1 VWGHS
6 HALGKGNWF
15 LVSGHSYIIQGHELH
30 RGDIGH
36 WHPAKA
42 IEGAGKV
49 NSLRIEQRDDSVSF
63 YINGNEV
70 QRIPA
75 LTMYDSHFGMMSF
88 VHGKVTVDNFVLKSA
103 TKINLAEDTHHG
115 LVKENLGEGVNTIFA
130 EVHPQISADGH
141 SLFFGRK
148 SSPENVGGEPDLQ
161 DIWMATSVDGN
172 TWNRAANIRDINT
185 AAADNLV
192 AVSPDNNT
200 LTFFYYSGSRK
211 TFGTRT
217 RIATGWSDLKPLPI
231 EIENESLYLESCVS
245 ADTKAILFTAKN
257 PKNLFYH
264 PKHEERDIY
273 VCVKLSANQWSEP
286 LNLGSKINTMGN
298 EFSPFLAA
306 DGRTLYFATDGLA
319 GFGNVDIFMSQ
330 RLDET
335 WTNWTTPVNLGPE
348 INSSLFDAYYTIPAS
363 GHAAYMVSSSNS
375 FGHTDIVKVNIPEA
389 IQPDPVVLVSGRT
402 LNAKTRKPV
411 SADIIIDD
419 LGSQKHVGEA
429 ISNVSSG
436 EYNIVLPY
444 GKSYGFHAYAKGYLS
459 VNENLELAEFK
470 PYTELSKDLLLMPLQ
485 KGESIPLNNVFFERG
500 KPDLR
505 AESFPELDRLI
516 QIMRDNPTMEIDL
529 AGYTDN
535 VGYRPRLI
543 VLSQDRVATVKAYLV
558 KNGIATQRIRG
569 KGYGPAKPL
578 VGNDSEENR
587 MKNRRVEV
595 TIRKL

>member
-1 VWGHS
+1 
-6 HALGKGNWF
+6 
-15 LVSGHSYIIQGHELH
+15 
-30 RGDIGH
+30 
-36 WHPAKA
+36 
-42 IEGAGKV
+42 
-49 NSLRIEQRDDSVSF
+49 
-63 YINGNEV
+63 
-70 QRIPA
+70 
-75 LTMYDSHFGMMSF
+75 
-88 VHGKVTVDNFVLKSA
+88 
-103 TKINLAEDTHHG
+103 
-115 LVKENLGEGVNTIFA
+115 
-130 EVHPQISADGH
+130 
-141 SLFFGRK
+141 
-148 SSPENVGGEPDLQ
+148 
-161 DIWMATSVDGN
+161 
-172 TWNRAANIRDINT
+172 
-185 AAADNLV
+185 
-192 AVSPDNNT
+192 
-200 LTFFYYSGSRK
+200 
-211 TFGTRT
+211 
-217 RIATGWSDLKPLPI
+217 
-231 EIENESLYLESCVS
+231 
-245 ADTKAILFTAKN
+245 
-257 PKNLFYH
+257 
-264 PKHEERDIY
+264 
-273 VCVKLSANQWSEP
+273 
-286 LNLGSKINTMGN
+286 
-298 EFSPFLAA
+298 
-306 DGRTLYFATDGLA
+306 
-319 GFGNVDIFMSQ
+319 
-330 RLDET
+330 
-335 WTNWTTPVNLGPE
+335 
-348 INSSLFDAYYTIPAS
+348 
-363 GHAAYMVSSSNS
+363 
-375 FGHTDIVKVNIPEA
+375 
-389 IQPDPVVLVSGRT
+389 LVSGRT

-470 PYTELSKDLLLMPLQ
+470 SYTELSKDLLLMPLQ